1 MVVKC
6 KTCFADMNPKRFA
19 IGYRTCIACSDE
31 QKWSGV
37 PVINHK
43 TGNEIQ
49 IVKDPEV
56 AADFMAK
63 SARTGF
69 GTLKGMSASYKKPIN
84 SQQQKNKVLPEKP
97 LVDREIGRKQLPHEF
112 EAVGN
117 EIMAL
122 IESGNSSGAYEAV
135 ASAATQKRIY
145 KNHVVQLTQIIDALT
160 QC

>member
-1 MVVKC
+1 MEVKC
-6 KTCFADMNPKRFA
+6 KICFSEMHPKRFA
-19 IGYRTCIACSDE
+19 IGYRTCISCSDE

-69 GTLKGMSASYKKPIN
+69 GTLKGMSSSYKKPVSN
-84 SQQQKNKVLPEKP
+84 QPQVNKILPDKP

-112 EAVGN
+112 EAVGK

-122 IESGNSSGAYEAV
+122 IESGNVADAHKAIANAV
-135 ASAATQKRIY
+135 AEKRIY
-145 KNHVVQLTQIIDALT
+145 KNHATQLTSIIEVLT